1 MGGKSLRKT
10 KAELLGLVGRIVK
23 MFNEENLTLEQIEET
38 LRGEGYDISRESI
51 RKTVRTNRQIS
62 KQLENAR
69 KETEAL
75 INTIR
80 SNPATDVNEATAD
93 FLIAKAFEFV
103 KQIESVDFKDLPEM
117 ADFIKKI
124 TKVKTDIVKQRM
136 DYQKV
141 YNRAKEDILAELQKA
156 LENRPDLYEQIFTIV
171 SALEAPC
178 E

>member
-1 MGGKSLRKT
+1 MANLSRT
-10 KAELLGLVGRIVK
+10 KAELLGLVERVVDMYEK
-23 MFNEENLTLEQIEET
+23 DHMTIEKIEAA
-38 LRGEGYDISRESI
+38 LRSEGYDISRESI
-51 RKTVRTNRQIS
+51 RKTVKKNKTIARELEKART
-62 KQLENAR
+62 
-69 KETEAL
+69 ETEAL

-93 FLIAKAFEFV
+93 FLIAKSFEFV
-103 KQIESVDFKDLPEM
+103 KQIESVDFKDLPEL

-141 YNRAKEDILAELQKA
+141 YNRAKDEIMGELQKA

-171 SALEAPC
+171 SQLEAPC

>member
-1 MGGKSLRKT
+1 MGNMSRT
-10 KAELLGLVGRIVK
+10 KAELLGLVERVVDMYEK
-23 MFNEENLTLEQIEET
+23 DHMTIEKIEAA
-38 LRGEGYDISRESI
+38 LRSEGYDISRESI
-51 RKTVRTNRQIS
+51 RKTVKKNKTIARELEKART
-62 KQLENAR
+62 
-69 KETEAL
+69 ETEAL

-93 FLIAKAFEFV
+93 FLIAKSFEFV
-103 KQIESVDFKDLPEM
+103 KQIESVDFKDLPEL

-136 DYQKV
+136 EYQKV
-141 YNRAKEDILAELQKA
+141 YNRAKDEIMGELQKA

-171 SALEAPC
+171 SQLEAPC

>member
-1 MGGKSLRKT
+1 MGNMSRT
-10 KAELLGLVGRIVK
+10 KAELLGLVERVVDMYEK
-23 MFNEENLTLEQIEET
+23 DHMTIEKIEAA
-38 LRGEGYDISRESI
+38 LRSEGYDISRESI
-51 RKTVRTNRQIS
+51 RKTVKKNKTIARELAKART
-62 KQLENAR
+62 
-69 KETEAL
+69 ETEAL

-93 FLIAKAFEFV
+93 FLIAKSFEFV
-103 KQIESVDFKDLPEM
+103 KQIEAVDFKDLPEL

-136 DYQKV
+136 EYQKV
-141 YNRAKEDILAELQKA
+141 YNRAKDEIMGELQKA

-171 SALEAPC
+171 SQLEAPC